1 MAEKFYDSQNEEI
14 YVGDKVY
21 TDKITGGQSHYYI
34 VHSLGAQDPDYPEH
48 TVYCSS
54 TDPEDIITHVFK
66 PADLMIVTYGSAKE
80 IHQA

>member
-21 TDKITGGQSHYYI
+21 TDKITDGQSHYYI
-34 VHSLGAQDPDYPEH
+34 VHSLGVQDLDYPEH

-80 IHQA
+80 IH

>member
-21 TDKITGGQSHYYI
+21 TDKITDGQSHYYI
-34 VHSLGAQDPDYPEH
+34 VHSLGAQDPDFPEH

-54 TDPEDIITHVFK
+54 TDPEDIITHIFK

-80 IHQA
+80 IH

>member
-21 TDKITGGQSHYYI
+21 TDKITDGQSHYYI
-34 VHSLGAQDPDYPEH
+34 VHSLGAQDPDFPEH
-48 TVYCSS
+48 SVYCSS
-54 TDPEDIITHVFK
+54 TDPEDIIIHVFK

-80 IHQA
+80 IHQV

>member
-21 TDKITGGQSHYYI
+21 TDKITDGQSHYYI

-66 PADLMIVTYGSAKE
+66 PVDLMIVTYGSTKE

>member
-21 TDKITGGQSHYYI
+21 TDKITDGQSHYYI
-34 VHSLGAQDPDYPEH
+34 VHSLGAQDSDYPEH

-80 IHQA
+80 IH

>member
-21 TDKITGGQSHYYI
+21 TDKITDGQSHYYI
-34 VHSLGAQDPDYPEH
+34 VHSLGAQDSDYPEH

-54 TDPEDIITHVFK
+54 TDPEDIITHIFK

-80 IHQA
+80 IH

>member
-21 TDKITGGQSHYYI
+21 TDKITDGQSHYYT
-34 VHSLGAQDPDYPEH
+34 VHSLGAQDPDFPEH

-80 IHQA
+80 FH